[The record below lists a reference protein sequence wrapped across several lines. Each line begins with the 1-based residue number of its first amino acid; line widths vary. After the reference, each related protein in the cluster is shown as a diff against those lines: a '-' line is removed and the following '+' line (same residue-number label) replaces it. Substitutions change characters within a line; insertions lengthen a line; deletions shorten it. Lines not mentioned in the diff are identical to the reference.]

1 MNYSEPRTEQS
12 LQAREEDC
20 LKILIYKS
28 EKVDCLGFDTE
39 QVKQEVDYFVAV
51 GLVFALVKDLL
62 G

>member
-1 MNYSEPRTEQS
+1 MNYSEPGTEWS

-20 LKILIYKS
+20 LEALVRRG
-28 EKVDCLGFDTE
+28 EKVGCLGFDAERVE
-39 QVKQEVDYFVAV
+39 QEADYFAAV